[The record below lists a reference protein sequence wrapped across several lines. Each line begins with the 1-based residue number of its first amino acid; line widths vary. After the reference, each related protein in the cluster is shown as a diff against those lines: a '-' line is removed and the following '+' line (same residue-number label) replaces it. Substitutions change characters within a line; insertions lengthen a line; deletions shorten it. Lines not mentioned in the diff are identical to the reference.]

1 MQVCRAMGWDLS
13 HWQSLPDIEQEIWL
27 EFEEDRVRRILDFIG
42 SLIDKGLYSA
52 EAAALLRLEMD
63 LA

>member
-1 MQVCRAMGWDLS
+1 MGWDLS
-13 HWQSLPDIEQEIWL
+13 HWQNLPDIEQEIWL
-27 EFEEDRVRRILDFIG
+27 EFEEDRARRILDFIA